1 MRSTRSTTVTLAEVA
16 RHAGVSQSTV
26 SYVLSGKR
34 AISSGTRRRVER
46 SIAALGYHPHAGAR
60 ALASRRASVIAL
72 MVPLRPELHVPVMME
87 FAVAVV
93 TAARAFD
100 HDVLLLTSAEGPEG
114 VRRVADAALV
124 DGLIVMDV
132 ELRDERI
139 PTLLELDRPSVLIGV
154 PENAAGLTCVDLDF
168 FAAGAL
174 CVDHLADLGHRRLAL
189 IGVAPEVYRRGSG
202 FAERMLAGFESR
214 SRQRG
219 MDAVHHACDA
229 THAGVERL
237 VEHLFAREPATT
249 GIVIH
254 NEGAVRPLLEALRA
268 AGRRIPEDVSIVALC
283 PDPLAEHTS
292 PPLSSVLLPAD
303 ALGRRA
309 VELLMSKLAGD
320 AAIGAT
326 LLPPR
331 LTVRRSAAP
340 AARPAARG

>member
-1 MRSTRSTTVTLAEVA
+1 MSSTQPRAVTLADVA

-34 AISSGTRRRVER
+34 AISSPTRRQVER
-46 SIAALGYHPHAGAR
+46 SIAALGYRPHAGAR
-60 ALASRRASVIAL
+60 ALASRRANVIAL

-93 TAARAFD
+93 TAARAVD

-114 VRRVADAALV
+114 VRRVAGAALV

-202 FAERMLAGFESR
+202 FAERMLGGFESR
-214 SRQRG
+214 SRQRDV
-219 MDAVHHACDA
+219 DAVHHPCDA
-229 THAGVERL
+229 TPAGVARL
-237 VEHLFAREPATT
+237 VDELLAREPGPT

-268 AGRRIPEDVSIVALC
+268 AGRRVPQDVSVVALC
-283 PDPLAEHTS
+283 PDSLAEHTT
-292 PPLSSVLLPAD
+292 PPLTSVLLPAD

-309 VELLMSKLAGD
+309 VELLMTKLAGD
-320 AAIGAT
+320 AAIGAN

-331 LTVRRSAAP
+331 LTVRESTSRV
-340 AARPAARG
+340 

>member
-1 MRSTRSTTVTLAEVA
+1 MRSSRSVTLTEVA
-16 RHAGVSQSTV
+16 RHAGVAPSTV

-34 AISSGTRRRVER
+34 AISSTTRRRVER
-46 SIAALGYHPHAGAR
+46 SIAALGYRPHAGAR
-60 ALASRRASVIAL
+60 ALASRRANVIAL

-114 VRRVADAALV
+114 VRRVAGAALV
-124 DGLIVMDV
+124 DGLVVMDV
-132 ELRDERI
+132 QLRDERI
-139 PTLLELDRPSVLIGV
+139 PTLLELELPSVLIGV

-219 MDAVHHACDA
+219 LDAVHHACDPTPA
-229 THAGVERL
+229 AVAGL
-237 VEHLFAREPATT
+237 VEDLFAREPPPT

-268 AGRRIPEDVSIVALC
+268 VGRRVPEDVSIVALG

-292 PPLSSVLLPAD
+292 PPLSSVLLPAE

-309 VELLMSKLAGD
+309 VELLMSKLAGEP
-320 AAIGAT
+320 AIGAT

-331 LTVRRSAAP
+331 LTVRDSTAP
-340 AARPAARG
+340 PAG

>member
-1 MRSTRSTTVTLAEVA
+1 MRSRTVTLAEVA

-34 AISSGTRRRVER
+34 TISSATRRRVER
-46 SIAALGYHPHAGAR
+46 SIAALGYRPHAGAR
-60 ALASRRASVIAL
+60 ALASRRANVIAL

-93 TAARAFD
+93 TASRAHD

-114 VRRVADAALV
+114 VRRVAEGALV
-124 DGLIVMDV
+124 DGLIVMDI

-154 PENAAGLTCVDLDF
+154 PETATGLTCVDLDF

-174 CVDHLADLGHRRLAL
+174 CVDHLADLGHDRLAL

-219 MDAVHHACDA
+219 VDA
-229 THAGVERL
+229 THHPCDPTHAAVVRL
-237 VEHLFAREPATT
+237 VDRLFALDPAPT

-268 AGRRIPEDVSIVALC
+268 GGRRVPEDVSIVALC
-283 PDPLAEHTS
+283 PDSLAEHTS
-292 PPLSSVLLPAD
+292 PPLTSVLLPAE

-309 VELLMSKLAGD
+309 VELLMGKLAGD
-320 AAIGAT
+320 PAIGAT
-326 LLPPR
+326 LLPPH
-331 LTVRRSAAP
+331 LTVRGSTTP
-340 AARPAARG
+340 AAGV

>member
-1 MRSTRSTTVTLAEVA
+1 MRSRSVTLAEVA

-34 AISSGTRRRVER
+34 TISSATRRRVER
-46 SIAALGYHPHAGAR
+46 SIASLGYRPHAGAR
-60 ALASRRASVIAL
+60 ALASRRANVIAL
-72 MVPLRPELHVPVMME
+72 MMPLRPELHVPVMME
-87 FAVAVV
+87 FASAVV
-93 TAARAFD
+93 TASRTHD
-100 HDVLLLTSAEGPEG
+100 HDVLLLTAAEGPEG

-139 PTLLELDRPSVLIGV
+139 PTLLEVDRPSVLIGV

-174 CVDHLADLGHRRLAL
+174 CVDHLADQGHRRLAL

-219 MDAVHHACDA
+219 VDADHHPCDP
-229 THAGVERL
+229 THAAAARVIDD
-237 VEHLFAREPATT
+237 LFATEPAPT

-254 NEGAVRPLLEALRA
+254 NEGAVRPLLEAVRA
-268 AGRRIPEDVSIVALC
+268 TGRRVPEDVSIVALG
-283 PDPLAEHTS
+283 PDSLAEHTS
-292 PPLSSVLLPAD
+292 PPLTSVQLPAE

-309 VELLMSKLAGD
+309 VELLMGKLGGD

-331 LTVRRSAAP
+331 LTVRQST
-340 AARPAARG
+340 ARV

>member
-1 MRSTRSTTVTLAEVA
+1 MRSRSVTLAEVA

-34 AISSGTRRRVER
+34 TISGATRQRVER
-46 SIAALGYHPHAGAR
+46 SIATLGYRPHAGAR
-60 ALASRRASVIAL
+60 ALASRRANVIAL
-72 MVPLRPELHVPVMME
+72 MMPLRPELHVPVMME
-87 FAVAVV
+87 FATAVV
-93 TAARAFD
+93 TASRAHD
-100 HDVLLLTSAEGPEG
+100 HDVLLLTAAEGPEG

-139 PTLLELDRPSVLIGV
+139 PTLLEVDRPSVLIGV

-174 CVDHLADLGHRRLAL
+174 CVDHLADLGHHRLAL
-189 IGVAPEVYRRGSG
+189 FGVAPEVYRRGSG

-214 SRQRG
+214 TRQRG
-219 MDAVHHACDA
+219 LDAVHHACDPTPA
-229 THAGVERL
+229 AVSRL
-237 VEHLFAREPATT
+237 VDDVFASEPAPT
-249 GIVIH
+249 GIVMH

-268 AGRRIPEDVSIVALC
+268 AGRRVPEDVSIVALC
-283 PDPLAEHTS
+283 PDALAEHTA
-292 PPLSSVLLPAD
+292 PPLTSVLVPAE

-309 VELLMSKLAGD
+309 VELLMGKLAGD
-320 AAIGAT
+320 PAIGAT

-331 LTVRRSAAP
+331 LTERESTAP
-340 AARPAARG
+340 V

>member
-1 MRSTRSTTVTLAEVA
+1 MRSRSVTLAEVA

-34 AISSGTRRRVER
+34 TISNATRRRVER
-46 SIAALGYHPHAGAR
+46 SIAALGYRPHAGAR
-60 ALASRRASVIAL
+60 ALASRRANVIAL
-72 MVPLRPELHVPVMME
+72 MMPLRPELDVPVMME
-87 FAVAVV
+87 FAAAVV
-93 TAARAFD
+93 TASRTYD

-114 VRRVADAALV
+114 VRRVAGASLV
-124 DGLIVMDV
+124 DGLIVMDI

-139 PTLLELDRPSVLIGV
+139 PTVLELDRPSVLIGV

-219 MDAVHHACDA
+219 VEAVHHPCEARDA
-229 THAGVERL
+229 AVIRL
-237 VEHLFAREPATT
+237 VDDLFGREPVPT

-268 AGRRIPEDVSIVALC
+268 AGRRVPDDVSIVALG
-283 PDPLAEHTS
+283 PDSVAEHTS
-292 PPLSSVLLPAD
+292 PPLTSVLLPAE

-320 AAIGAT
+320 PAIGAT
-326 LLPPR
+326 LLPPH
-331 LTVRRSAAP
+331 LTVRGSTASP
-340 AARPAARG
+340 VGV